1 MIYLLIGC
9 IITTSLMIWGW
20 IYEIKN
26 GNVRDFPIGAL
37 CGILFGALSFV
48 LWLLFVTLPYCNK

>member
-9 IITTSLMIWGW
+9 IITTSLMIWGC

-37 CGILFGALSFV
+37 CGVLFGVLSFV
-48 LWLLFVTLPYCNK
+48 LWLLFVTLL